1 MRTSAGVATQT
12 DAVDFH
18 ALPSAEVEQQLGT
31 GSQGLTEQQ
40 ARDRLAEYGP
50 NELDA
55 RGGHGALR
63 VLLRQF
69 HNPLIYVLLAAAVIT
84 LLVGKAV
91 DSAVIAAVVV
101 INSFVGFVQEWRAGQ
116 ALAALAAMHTSH
128 ATVIR
133 DGDVRKISSHD
144 VVPGDLTVIEAGDR
158 VPADL
163 RLVEANEL
171 QIDEANLTGE
181 SVPVHKHTEALSA
194 DTTLADQV
202 NMAFS
207 GTLVTSGRARGIAVA
222 TGANTEM
229 GKIHELIETAEG
241 VDTPLTRK
249 LNRFSRWLTV
259 AILVLAALTFLVG
272 IVRGETVSYMVV
284 AAVALA
290 VGAIPEGLPAVVTV
304 TLAIGVSRMA
314 RRRAIVRRLPAVETL
329 GSTAVIC
336 SDKTGTLTENRMT
349 VQYFYCAGE
358 VIERSEVSP
367 AVRDCVMAGLLCND
381 ASVGNDITNNDD
393 NTGDPT
399 ELALITV
406 ARDVYPD
413 LLPTAKTLPRVQ
425 EIPFASE
432 LRFMATLHEDPTDGS
447 ALLVVKGAVE
457 DVLALCDIPSEQND
471 AVMQAAEDFGGQALR
486 VLAFA
491 WQRVD
496 PDFSLNLESLR
507 KTPLEFLGLQAMM
520 DPPREEAVRAV
531 AACYQAGIAVKMI
544 TGDHQRTAEAIAEQI
559 GLQPSGD
566 QPRLAVLTGRQLAD
580 LDPADAHETIPGT
593 DVFARVTAEQKLQI
607 VRALQ
612 DHGHVVAMT
621 GDGVNDAPAL
631 KQADIGVAMGL
642 DGTEVAKETADM
654 VLTDDNFA
662 TIEAAVEEG
671 RGVFDNLIK
680 FIVWTI
686 PTNVGEG
693 LVILTAIMLGTALPI
708 LPVQILWI
716 NMISAV
722 ALGLMLAFEP
732 KELTIM
738 QRPPRAPGQSIV
750 TRSLMLRILLVG
762 LLLLAGAYTLFQLAL
777 GRGASYELATTIA
790 VNAFMAMKIGYLLNC
805 RSLNNSLLSIGLFS
819 NPWIWAGIA
828 TTITLQLGFT
838 YLPLMNTIF
847 GTAPLSVGDWWPII
861 TAGVAMHIAIG
872 SVKWIEKRVRGL
884 GDSQPLGA

>member
-1 MRTSAGVATQT
+1 
-12 DAVDFH
+12 
-18 ALPSAEVEQQLGT
+18 
-31 GSQGLTEQQ
+31 
-40 ARDRLAEYGP
+40 
-50 NELDA
+50 
-55 RGGHGALR
+55 
-63 VLLRQF
+63 
-69 HNPLIYVLLAAAVIT
+69 
-84 LLVGKAV
+84 
-91 DSAVIAAVVV
+91 
-101 INSFVGFVQEWRAGQ
+101 
-116 ALAALAAMHTSH
+116 
-128 ATVIR
+128 
-133 DGDVRKISSHD
+133 
-144 VVPGDLTVIEAGDR
+144 
-158 VPADL
+158 
-163 RLVEANEL
+163 
-171 QIDEANLTGE
+171 
-181 SVPVHKHTEALSA
+181 
-194 DTTLADQV
+194 
-202 NMAFS
+202 
-207 GTLVTSGRARGIAVA
+207 
-222 TGANTEM
+222 
-229 GKIHELIETAEG
+229 
-241 VDTPLTRK
+241 
-249 LNRFSRWLTV
+249 
-259 AILVLAALTFLVG
+259 
-272 IVRGETVSYMVV
+272 
-284 AAVALA
+284 
-290 VGAIPEGLPAVVTV
+290 
-304 TLAIGVSRMA
+304 
-314 RRRAIVRRLPAVETL
+314 
-329 GSTAVIC
+329 VIC